1 MQTLEDSELRYRRL
15 FEAAQ
20 DGILIL
26 NAETGM
32 IEDVNPYLIKMLGYS
47 REEFVEKKLWEVGA
61 FRDIEASKEAF
72 EALQANEYI
81 RYEDLPLKAKDGSL
95 VQVEFVSNVYMAGS
109 QKIIQCNIRDI
120 TDRKQAEEKIRQ
132 LNVDLERRVAERTM
146 ELVYANQVKD
156 EFLANMSHELRTPLS
171 GILGFSESLMAGV
184 YGELVS
190 RQDYA
195 VQMIRSSGE
204 HLLELINDI
213 LDISR
218 IEAGK
223 FDFRL
228 EEVEVNQICHASLAF
243 IRQLANKKSIMVEYT
258 ISEDAIMIFADPRR
272 LKQVLINLLNNAV
285 KFTPAKGRVI
295 LDVQASAEESLMRF
309 SIQDTGI
316 GIAPEDLPK
325 LFHPFVQLD
334 GGLSRQ
340 YEGTGLGLALV
351 KKMVELHDGRVEV
364 QSEPGRGSRFT
375 VVLPWSAGMQA
386 LNDRDLVESSVEP
399 YAVAP
404 LVPLRIRGKILL
416 AEDHETNVLVTRDYL
431 ENRGYQV
438 FIARSGREV
447 LSKVEEFIPDIIL
460 MDIQMPDLN
469 GIDTTRR
476 LRTDPR
482 FATLPIIALTAF
494 AMLGDRERCLEAGMN
509 EYVSKPF
516 KLKELERMMERF
528 LNFIRLMLEFH
539 DTHPTQCRSERSD
552 TCVARQC
559 NENL

>member
-1 MQTLEDSELRYRRL
+1 VLRFVFAVLREKLSFVEWKTMQTLKDSELRYRRL

-120 TDRKQAEEKIRQ
+120 TDRKQAEERIRQ

-272 LKQVLINLLNNAV
+272 LKEVLINLLNNAV

-364 QSEPGRGSRFT
+364 RSEPGRGSRFT

-528 LNFIRLMLEFH
+528 LNFT
-539 DTHPTQCRSERSD
+539 D
-552 TCVARQC
+552 
-559 NENL
+559 

>member
-32 IEDVNPYLIKMLGYS
+32 IEDVNPYLMKMLGYS

-120 TDRKQAEEKIRQ
+120 TDRIKAEEKIRQ

-195 VQMIRSSGE
+195 VQMIHSSGE

-351 KKMVELHDGRVEV
+351 KKMVELHDGRIEV

-375 VVLPWSAGMQA
+375 VVLPWGAGIQV
-386 LNDRDLVESSVEP
+386 LNHRDLFESNAEP
-399 YAVAP
+399 YTIAP
-404 LVPLRIRGKILL
+404 NGQLRIRRRILL
-416 AEDHETNVLVTRDYL
+416 AEDHETNVLVIRDYL
-431 ENRGYQV
+431 ESCGYQV
-438 FIARSGREV
+438 FIARSGWEV
-447 LSKVEEFIPDIIL
+447 ISKVEDFIPDIIL

-469 GIDTTRR
+469 GIDTARR
-476 LRTDPR
+476 LRADPR

-528 LNFIRLMLEFH
+528 LNL
-539 DTHPTQCRSERSD
+539 SD
-552 TCVARQC
+552 
-559 NENL
+559 